1 MPAHLIW
8 LEGQGDLEEEVIQE
22 ANLENDLKVLVELEE
37 KSEEELT
44 YTFQR
49 METVTRTKSNRE
61 TPGTGVEGSI
71 EVMVTGTR
79 LGQFPLYS
87 APKFQK
93 TD

>member
-22 ANLENDLKVLVELEE
+22 ANLENDVKVLIELEE
-37 KSEEELT
+37 KSGEELT

-79 LGQFPLYS
+79 LEETRPGPVSLVFCS
-87 APKFQK
+87 
-93 TD
+93 